1 MRKSQHFLDRGHK
14 LDLCRTIEA
23 VHTCPKDLYRKHC
36 FEAFDTVINCIEDR
50 FDHKD
55 FKMYAL
61 LEQVLLRAV
70 KQDKYEEEL
79 KKVIQFY
86 KEDFDKS
93 PTFGIN
99 FHSATKKDANTT
111 LTPVCTY
118 LQSLSPINLL
128 LLQFMRLAKLLLGG
142 TATNASSEWSFSIMR
157 WMKLF
162 LQSIMGQQRLNKL
175 MVLHVHKKRTDKI
188 DLITIANEF
197 ADGSETR
204 LARFGRFDTDRW
216 RASFLI

>member
-61 LEQVLLRAV
+61 LEQVLLKAV

-142 TATNASSEWSFSIMR
+142 TATNASSE
-157 WMKLF
+157 
-162 LQSIMGQQRLNKL
+162 
-175 MVLHVHKKRTDKI
+175 
-188 DLITIANEF
+188 
-197 ADGSETR
+197 
-204 LARFGRFDTDRW
+204 
-216 RASFLI
+216 